1 MNVWGGDDMTALK
14 RLLYRMWGQYT
25 ELHPLEECPYDFA
38 DVELVAVAHGCL
50 G

>member
-1 MNVWGGDDMTALK
+1 MTALK
-14 RLLYRMWGQYT
+14 RLLYRMWGQYA

-50 G
+50 D